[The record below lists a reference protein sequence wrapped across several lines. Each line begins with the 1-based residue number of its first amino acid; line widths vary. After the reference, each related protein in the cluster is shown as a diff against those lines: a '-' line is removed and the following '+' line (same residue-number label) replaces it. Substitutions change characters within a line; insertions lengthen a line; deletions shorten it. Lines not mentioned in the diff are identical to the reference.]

1 MELALPPDFKEFLR
15 LLRAHG
21 VRHLVVGGHAV
32 SYHGY
37 PRATGD
43 LDVWVAVNPE
53 NAERTVNALREFGFD
68 TPQLSP
74 ALFLKDNTIVRMGV
88 APVRIEILT
97 AISGV
102 TFDEC
107 YDNRIDDMLAGVE
120 VSLISLRDLKA
131 NKLASGRTKDLADL
145 EHLP

>member
-1 MELALPPDFKEFLR
+1 MELELPPDFGEFLK
-15 LLRAHG
+15 LLRSHG

-43 LDVWVAVNPE
+43 LDVWVAVDPE
-53 NAERTVNALREFGFD
+53 NADRTVSALRDFGFD

-74 ALFLKDNTIVRMGV
+74 ALFLGENSIVRMGI
-88 APVRIEILT
+88 APVRIEILA
-97 AISGV
+97 AIPGV

-107 YDNRIDDMLAGVE
+107 YERRVEDVLGGVE

-131 NKLASGRTKDLADL
+131 NKRASGRTKDLA
-145 EHLP
+145 EVEQLP

>member
-1 MELALPPDFKEFLR
+1 MK
-15 LLRAHG
+15 LLRSHG

-43 LDVWVAVNPE
+43 LDVWVAVDPE
-53 NAERTVNALREFGFD
+53 NAERAVNALREFGFD

-74 ALFLKDNTIVRMGV
+74 ARLKDNSIIRMGV
-88 APVRIEILT
+88 APVRIEMLT

-107 YDNRIDDMLAGVE
+107 YEDRIEDVLGGVE
-120 VSLISLRDLKA
+120 VSLISLRDLKT
-131 NKLASGRTKDLADL
+131 NKRTSGGTKDLADL